1 MKPETRAVESDRLYP
16 CHLRLFRHNPA
27 DGTRRFNVAGSR

>member
-16 CHLRLFRHNPA
+16 CRLGLFRYYPT
-27 DGTRRFNVAGSR
+27 DGTRRFNVAGAR